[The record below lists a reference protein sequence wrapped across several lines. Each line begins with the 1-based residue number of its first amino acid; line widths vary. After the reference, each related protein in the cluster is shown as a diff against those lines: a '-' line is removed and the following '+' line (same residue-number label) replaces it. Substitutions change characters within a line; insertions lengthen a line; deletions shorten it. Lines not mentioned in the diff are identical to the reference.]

1 MADCT
6 CPKGTPRMRDKD
18 CPLHGLTSLTLPSG
32 LRKFS
37 YPDGLVV
44 MAETEA
50 AADEMHA
57 SMVARRNRS

>member
-1 MADCT
+1 
-6 CPKGTPRMRDKD
+6 MRDKD